1 MYLALLFSSKIDP
14 AYAPQLVTLDSGF
27 KLVLWGLNT

>member
-1 MYLALLFSSKIDP
+1 MYLALLFSSKIGP
-14 AYAPQLVTLDSGF
+14 AYAPQLVALVSGF